1 MLRHLCIEIKNTHM
15 KTLVTF
21 IALLVANLCFS
32 QHAITGK
39 VLNANQIPAE
49 KAVITLLNYENGSFV
64 KAAIAGETGEFQLNN
79 INNGEYKLLVTAIG
93 SKNYSS
99 KKIHVAD
106 ANQMVDVITLNDLS
120 EVLEEVVIQKE
131 KPMVQV
137 LADKTVF
144 NVSKSITS
152 AGDNGFELLRKAPG
166 VMVDNNDNLIVEG
179 KSGVLIYID
188 DKPTVLRGEDLVNYL
203 KTIQAT
209 DIDSVE
215 IITQPS
221 SKYDSEGNAG
231 IINIKFKRDKTLGT
245 NGSLAAGVTIG
256 DYATF
261 NNSVSI
267 NNRNKKTS
275 LYGSFSNRL
284 GETTRYMNLYRQQNN
299 TTFDN
304 RTNSNYDLNNN
315 NIRLGFDYFA
325 NEKSTLGVILTG
337 NFSDTENISK
347 SRTPITPTGNANPT
361 SVLVAGSESNST
373 TSNLYGNLN
382 YKLKI
387 DNATSFNVDL
397 DYGKYNQERTNF
409 QPNRYFNGN
418 ETEVISESINFMDT
432 PITINILTAKVDYER
447 DILKGKLAVGAKFST
462 IATDNQFDFFDR
474 INGVDIINTNRTNTF
489 KYDENINAAY
499 INFNRTVDK
508 FNFQLGLRVEQTNS
522 DGVLNSLQVDQ
533 NDKVERSYTDF
544 FPSGGITYQPNRQNS
559 LALTYSK
566 RVQRPNYQSLNPFE
580 YQLDELSFLR
590 GNPFLQPQYTNN
602 IKLSHTY
609 YYKLNTS
616 LSYSFVKDFSAQVT
630 EAVGDDK
637 NFMSPRNV
645 ANQKIINLG
654 VSYPTKFN
662 DWWSIYFT
670 VNAFKSIYEA
680 TNEDFLSTEQNTLS
694 LFAQNTLKIT
704 KTFNAEVS
712 GWYSSPSIWSGTF
725 ETKSIGSLNI
735 AFQKKFLSDKLTAKL
750 GFNDILYTSSW
761 RGTTQFGDL
770 KINGGGGSD
779 SRQVQ
784 FNLAYNF
791 GGNEV
796 KKARNRDT
804 GIEEEKNRL

>member
-1 MLRHLCIEIKNTHM
+1 M

-304 RTNSNYDLNNN
+304 RTNSNYDVNNN

-387 DNATSFNVDL
+387 DKATSFNVDL